1 MRYRR
6 LGRSELMVGEV
17 GVGAAALAA
26 SHAEGAGAIHAAL
39 DAGVNL
45 VEVAI
50 ADARQLAVVADAIEG
65 AHQRLVLIGTGTAAE
80 APVEAALEQL
90 GADRFDCYLLDESA
104 GEIAAVE
111 AMAVRGLTRAV
122 GLATDQPQAALAAID
137 GGGVDVVQLPFNLL
151 APDIE
156 AVLRAAAASG
166 VGVIGCS
173 PLAGGRLATDADT
186 ALAEALAFLL
196 HGEPRTLPQAAIAWA
211 LSEPRLAAV
220 IAGPRSA
227 VQATEDA
234 EASMVAPLPE
244 ADRQRAVEAALTLD

>member
-17 GVGAAALAA
+17 GVGATALAA
-26 SHAEGAGAIHAAL
+26 SRADGADAIRAAL

-45 VEVAI
+45 IEVAI
-50 ADARQLAVVADAIEG
+50 ADERQLAVVADAIEG
-65 AHQRLVLIGTGTAAE
+65 AHRRLVLIGIGGAAE
-80 APVEAALEQL
+80 VAVEAALKQL
-90 GADRFDCYLLDESA
+90 GADRFDCYLIDDAAE
-104 GEIAAVE
+104 EIAAVE
-111 AMAVRGLTRAV
+111 AMAVSGLTRAV
-122 GLATDQPQAALAAID
+122 GLATDQPGAALAAID

-156 AVLRAAAASG
+156 VVLRAAVVAG

-173 PLAGGRLATDADT
+173 PLAGGRLAAGADAP
-186 ALAEALAFLL
+186 LAEALGFLL

-220 IAGPRSA
+220 IAGPRTA
-227 VQATEDA
+227 AQATEDA
-234 EASMVAPLPE
+234 EASTVAPLPE
-244 ADRQRAVEAALTLD
+244 ADRERAVEAVLAVD

>member
-1 MRYRR
+1 MRYRK

-26 SHAEGAGAIHAAL
+26 SHAGGADAIRAAL

-45 VEVAI
+45 VEVAV
-50 ADARQLAVVADAIEG
+50 ADERQLAVVADAIDG
-65 AHQRLVLIGTGTAAE
+65 VHGRLVLIGTGGAGE
-80 APVEAALEQL
+80 APVEAALERL
-90 GADRFDCYLLDESA
+90 GADRFDCYLLDDPA
-104 GEIAAVE
+104 AEIAAVE
-111 AMAVRGLTRAV
+111 AMALSGLTRAV
-122 GLATDQPQAALAAID
+122 GLATDRPETALAAID

-156 AVLRAAAASG
+156 AVLRAAAVAG

-173 PLAGGRLATDADT
+173 PLAGGRLGAGVDG
-186 ALAEALAFLL
+186 ALAEALGFLL
-196 HGEPRTLPQAAIAWA
+196 HGEPSTLPQAAIAWA

-234 EASMVAPLPE
+234 EASTVAPLPE
-244 ADRQRAVEAALTLD
+244 ADRERVGEAVRALD